1 MTLDGLLLVTEPQ
14 ALAGILGKK
23 LECEI
28 VVKYIFVA
36 RGTLTPLQMSFA
48 SLLQILGYL
57 EDKRFRYYHFQGPV
71 LRLNCLDQTGYSET
85 RLS

>member
-28 VVKYIFVA
+28 VVKYIFFA

-57 EDKRFRYYHFQGPV
+57 EDKRF
-71 LRLNCLDQTGYSET
+71 
-85 RLS
+85 